1 MKTECSGSE
10 SCDFADL
17 MLYLNGVTV
26 SATGSVMWP
35 AVGTGPDDVHI
46 GSSNLEVCVGV
57 QQHIDDT
64 LEQCAIQDSGSSG
77 CAHDSPDTW
86 PHMVGWCRGPNDE
99 KVEGRLKDFVDAEF
113 GSSGCASYCLAEA
126 SCIGYA
132 YRATVS
138 TYADHRC
145 IVYGPGLREGLPVAV
160 VGAGPYSEWH
170 ASQEDGE
177 WASAVTEIGGAGG
190 SSEAACRRRC

>member
-1 MKTECSGSE
+1 M
-10 SCDFADL
+10 
-17 MLYLNGVTV
+17 
-26 SATGSVMWP
+26 
-35 AVGTGPDDVHI
+35 
-46 GSSNLEVCVGV
+46 
-57 QQHIDDT
+57 
-64 LEQCAIQDSGSSG
+64 
-77 CAHDSPDTW
+77 
-86 PHMVGWCRGPNDE
+86 
-99 KVEGRLKDFVDAEF
+99 LKDFVDAEF